1 MTLKPAYLDR
11 ERCAEFVALSVP
23 TMERL
28 VASGVFPAPRQLTG
42 KRVGWLVREVEE
54 WAESRPVSNN
64 LPVANCGAR
73 HGSGGYQPIRT
84 AAPIAQPPSRL

>member
-1 MTLKPAYLDR
+1 MQTVFCDLWGKQMSTTLKPAYLDR

-28 VASGVFPAPRQLTG
+28 VASGAFPAPRQLTG

-54 WAESRPVSNN
+54 WAESRPVSSN

-73 HGSGGYQPIRT
+73 HG
-84 AAPIAQPPSRL
+84 AAA

>member
-1 MTLKPAYLDR
+1 MSLKPAYIDR
-11 ERCAEFVALSVP
+11 ETCAAFVSLSVP

-54 WAESRPVSNN
+54 WAESRPVSSN
-64 LPVANCGAR
+64 LPVANCGQRIQALR
-73 HGSGGYQPIRT
+73 P
-84 AAPIAQPPSRL
+84 